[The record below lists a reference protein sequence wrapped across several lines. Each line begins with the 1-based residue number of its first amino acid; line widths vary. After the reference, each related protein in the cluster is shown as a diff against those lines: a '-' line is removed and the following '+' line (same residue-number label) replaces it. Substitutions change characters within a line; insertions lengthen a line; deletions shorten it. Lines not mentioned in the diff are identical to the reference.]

1 MTQFPSRRVA
11 TFAVGALASLALA
24 ACGSSS
30 SSSSSAAAGTSSSAG
45 SSSAAASSS
54 SSAPATGG
62 GGYLGPGATGLGIRP
77 GSGAYA
83 AKAVAAGKVA
93 AKDAGPPAKLPTGV
107 TIGVIN
113 FLNGIESSD
122 RLADTTKYAA
132 AQLGW
137 KSIVCD
143 GKGTPTQWV
152 ACGQSLLNQGV
163 KAIVEIAIEP
173 GQITSVLTKAKSMG
187 VPVVQVGGAVP
198 QGALDGNYGPNEVTA
213 GQLLTNALLAKLKPL
228 SGNPQMVVHN
238 FPAAWA
244 AVRTQ
249 QLTKTI
255 AKQSKVK
262 IGTVVTTDAANLVNF
277 TRAAVTTE
285 LTQFPDAKAYW
296 FTFDTTGQVGGGVIA
311 AKYPG
316 KSFPDRPLVATFHAD
331 LGTLQLM
338 QQGKIDMTS
347 EANYD
352 AGVWEGINNIA
363 EFFAR
368 KTKISAQNQPTY
380 PVIGDPFT
388 YQIVTK
394 ANLPPAGQ
402 YVPTK
407 YDIPSYFIAKWKAE
421 FGK

>member
-1 MTQFPSRRVA
+1 MSGSAQRRIILLV
-11 TFAVGALASLALA
+11 VGAIAALALA

-30 SSSSSAAAGTSSSAG
+30 NNSSSASSSSASGGGSSTSA
-45 SSSAAASSS
+45 SSSAATAAS
-54 SSAPATGG
+54 GG
-62 GGYLGPGATGLGIRP
+62 GGYLGPGPTGLGIRP
-77 GSGAYA
+77 GTGAFA

-93 AKDAGPPAKLPTGV
+93 AKDAGGPTTKLPTFTV
-107 TIGVIN
+107 GVIN

-173 GQITSVLTKAKSMG
+173 GQIQSVLTKAKSMG

-198 QGALDGNYGPNEVTA
+198 QGALDGNYGPNEATA
-213 GQLLTNALLAKLKPL
+213 GQLLTNALLAKLTPL
-228 SGNPQMVVHN
+228 TGNPQMVVHN

-249 QLTKTI
+249 QLTNTI

-262 IGTVVTTDAANLVNF
+262 VATTVTTDAANLVPF

-285 LTQFPDAKAYW
+285 LTQYPDAKAYW
-296 FTFDTTGQVGGGVIA
+296 FTFDTTGQVGGQVIS

-338 QQGKIDMTS
+338 RQGKIDMTS

-352 AGVWEGINNIA
+352 AGVWEGIDNLA

-394 ANLPPAGQ
+394 ANLPAAGQ
-402 YVPTK
+402 YVQTK
-407 YDIPSYFIAKWKAE
+407 WDVPSYFMSKWKAE